1 MRDILNIACVEGQEF
16 TAQVVAEIQKTTER
30 DLIKK
35 LARQLKQCHH
45 LVQDLEEKKLGAVI
59 LSKYTF
65 SHALFQAYLYKVLEE
80 PERRML
86 HRDVAEALESL
97 YGEQSQTIATQLVR
111 HYTEAMQADKV
122 AEYRK
127 LEGQQF
133 FKLGEFKEARNS
145 FNEALEATNN
155 NTTDTVLERAELIWL
170 ISQTHYNTGDYKS
183 AESYYR
189 KSLNIARSLRDDQTI
204 IKALIGLAQC
214 LRRAYD
220 SKNAMNAA
228 QEALSIARN
237 NNNRTRYYLW
247 SDE

>member
-1 MRDILNIACVEGQEF
+1 MEERRYLRQDPEGNWYEFRQLNWNELPARVEGIIEERIARLSDEMRDILNIACVEGQEF
-16 TAQVVAEIQKTTER
+16 TEIQKTTER
-30 DLIKK
+30 ELIKK

-80 PERRML
+80 PERRIL

-97 YGEQSQTIATQLVR
+97 YGEHSQTIATQLVR
-111 HYTEAMQADKV
+111 HYTEAMEADKV

-145 FNEALEATNN
+145 FNEALEAIP
-155 NTTDTVLERAELIWL
+155 LFC
-170 ISQTHYNTGDYKS
+170 HS
-183 AESYYR
+183 AER
-189 KSLNIARSLRDDQTI
+189 
-204 IKALIGLAQC
+204 GL
-214 LRRAYD
+214 
-220 SKNAMNAA
+220 
-228 QEALSIARN
+228 E
-237 NNNRTRYYLW
+237 
-247 SDE
+247 

>member
-1 MRDILNIACVEGQEF
+1 MEERRYLRQDPEGNWYEFRQLNWNELPARVEGIIEERIARLSDEMRDILNIACVEGQEF
-16 TAQVVAEIQKTTER
+16 TEIQKTTER
-30 DLIKK
+30 ELIKK

-97 YGEQSQTIATQLVR
+97 YGEHSQTIATQLVR
-111 HYTEAMQADKV
+111 HYTEAMEADKV

-145 FNEALEATNN
+145 FNEALEAIQ
-155 NTTDTVLERAELIWL
+155 RF
-170 ISQTHYNTGDYKS
+170 
-183 AESYYR
+183 
-189 KSLNIARSLRDDQTI
+189 
-204 IKALIGLAQC
+204 AL
-214 LRRAYD
+214 
-220 SKNAMNAA
+220 
-228 QEALSIARN
+228 
-237 NNNRTRYYLW
+237 
-247 SDE
+247 